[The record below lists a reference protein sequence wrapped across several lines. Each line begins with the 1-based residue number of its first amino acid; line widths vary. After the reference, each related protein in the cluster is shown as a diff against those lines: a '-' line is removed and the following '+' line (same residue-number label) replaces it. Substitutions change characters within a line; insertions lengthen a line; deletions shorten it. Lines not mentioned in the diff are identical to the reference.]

1 MSGNKKTK
9 PDAKRH
15 GDEGRTAEDVRA
27 EKAAGV
33 LRQRREA
40 ARGQAP
46 IDRDIHFSLPLTR
59 VFVPLLALTVLG
71 YALSRLGGYLG
82 NHLMENI
89 ASIAT
94 ALLFV
99 SAFIVW
105 FASRHQAKKLTREMR
120 ERDDEADSK

>member
-1 MSGNKKTK
+1 MSRGTE
-9 PDAKRH
+9 KRP
-15 GDEGRTAEDVRA
+15 TAEERKAQDVRA
-27 EKAAGV
+27 ADAAGV

-99 SAFIVW
+99 AAFIVW
-105 FASRHQAKKLTREMR
+105 FVSRHQAKKLTREMR
-120 ERDDEADSK
+120 ERDDEAASK

>member
-1 MSGNKKTK
+1 MSRGTE
-9 PDAKRH
+9 KRP
-15 GDEGRTAEDVRA
+15 TAEERKAQDARA
-27 EKAAGV
+27 ADAAGV
-33 LRQRREA
+33 LRQRRET

-99 SAFIVW
+99 AAFIVW
-105 FASRHQAKKLTREMR
+105 FVSRHQAKKLTREMR